1 MKYRIDTLHKR
12 NGKEVYMIS
21 LLLNE
26 SGTYSRPLI
35 PGKVFPT
42 KEAAKEAA
50 EKAIKEATKC
60 YTNSMN

>member
-1 MKYRIDTLHKR
+1 MMKYRIDTLHKR

-21 LLLNE
+21 ELLNE

-42 KEAAKEAA
+42 KEAAEQAAKEH
-50 EKAIKEATKC
+50 IK
-60 YTNSMN
+60 

>member
-1 MKYRIDTLHKR
+1 MMKYRIDPLHKK

-42 KEAAKEAA
+42 VEAAKLAA
-50 EKAIKEATKC
+50 KAALKEAS
-60 YTNSMN
+60 NN